1 MKICLFGTYNQ
12 NYSRNS
18 SIKDGLKKLGV
29 EVTEAHVEVPKQ
41 RLELPED
48 FSLQESVARIW
59 RKVRTSAS
67 LLGRYGEV
75 RMSDCIVVLHPGHLD
90 LPIAWLFARLGG
102 KTLVFDTSISPYD
115 TMIVGRDMAKK
126 GSVKAR
132 ALKLAEGLLLRM
144 PGKLFTDTEMM
155 KQFIVDEFAI
165 KEKKIFV
172 VPLGANDAIY
182 FPKPK
187 ITSDLPAGQAG
198 VEQSQQIQVLF
209 FGMYNP
215 LQGAQ
220 HIVRAAKLL
229 RNEKNIKLTLIGDGP
244 IKKDLV
250 GFVKKHKL
258 TSVKFN
264 GFIPEKEL
272 VKRIQDADILL
283 GIFSNSKIMQ
293 RVIPNKVFGSIACK
307 KPLITARQPIME
319 EFFEHQ
325 KSVYFCKP
333 EDPKTL
339 AQAIKRLSTD
349 ENLREKIAKNSYQVY
364 KDTFTPK
371 QIGKALLEG
380 ITGERP

>member
-18 SIKDGLKKLGV
+18 SIRDGLKMRGV
-29 EVTEAHVEVPKQ
+29 KVTEAHVEVPKQ

-67 LLGRYGEV
+67 LLGKYREAL
-75 RMSDCIVVLHPGHLD
+75 SCDCIAVLHPGHLD
-90 LPIAWLFARLGG
+90 LPIAWLFARLGR
-102 KTLVFDTSISPYD
+102 KTLVFDASVSPYD
-115 TMIVGRDMAKK
+115 TMIIGRDMAKK
-126 GSVKAR
+126 GSVKAK
-132 ALKLAEGLLLRM
+132 ALKLAEGLLLRV
-144 PGKLFTDTEMM
+144 PDRLFADTEMM

-172 VPLGANDAIY
+172 VPLGANDAVY

-187 ITSDLPAGQAG
+187 ITSDGGNPNK
-198 VEQSQQIQVLF
+198 IQVLF

-229 RNEKNIKLTLIGDGP
+229 RNEKNIMLTLIGDGP

-258 TSVKFN
+258 TNVKFQ
-264 GFIPEKEL
+264 GFMPEEKL
-272 VKRIQDADILL
+272 VKRIQNADILL

-319 EFFEHQ
+319 EFFQHQ
-325 KSVYFCKP
+325 KNVYFCKP
-333 EDPKTL
+333 QDPKTL
-339 AQAIKRLSTD
+339 AQAIKRLSAD
-349 ENLREKIAKNSYQVY
+349 RNLREKIAKNSYQVY

-371 QIGKALLEG
+371 QIGKAMLNG
-380 ITGERP
+380 IGEKRS